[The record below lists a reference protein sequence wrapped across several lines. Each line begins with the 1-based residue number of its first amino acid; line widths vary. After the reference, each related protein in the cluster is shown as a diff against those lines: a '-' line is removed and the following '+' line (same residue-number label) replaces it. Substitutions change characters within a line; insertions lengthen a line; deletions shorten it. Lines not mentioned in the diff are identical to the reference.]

1 MSLQPRDWQST
12 ETQPLGVCLSG
23 DSSYFLLACHQMHF
37 EAGNLIDIYLEDV
50 EEQFRLLQT
59 ARHCPLIAGELCN
72 SGTTCR
78 LRLSEALW
86 GCPSVGWQMPSSRD
100 SSRNGSCSWQ
110 NPVLPSPQIREV
122 MAFWNPLNA
131 SFWRFQSNPSVECSS
146 SVSGSGL
153 CFLFYFI
160 FFSRSFT
167 SCSVWEEK
175 VLVCLLFIWKTL
187 VRSHSCAYHLF
198 KWRQCMSS
206 WALEIKRY
214 FEILPLTAS

>member
-86 GCPSVGWQMPSSRD
+86 GCPSVGRQMPSSRD

-110 NPVLPSPQIREV
+110 NPVLLSPQIHEV
-122 MAFWNPLNA
+122 MAFWNPWNA
-131 SFWRFQSNPSVECSS
+131 WFWRFQFNPSVECSS

-153 CFLFYFI
+153 CFLFYFFFKI
-160 FFSRSFT
+160 FHFMQRFGGKSA
-167 SCSVWEEK
+167 
-175 VLVCLLFIWKTL
+175 CLLAFHLKN
-187 VRSHSCAYHLF
+187 SCKIPLLCLSPFQMEAVHV
-198 KWRQCMSS
+198 
-206 WALEIKRY
+206 
-214 FEILPLTAS
+214 ILGTWN